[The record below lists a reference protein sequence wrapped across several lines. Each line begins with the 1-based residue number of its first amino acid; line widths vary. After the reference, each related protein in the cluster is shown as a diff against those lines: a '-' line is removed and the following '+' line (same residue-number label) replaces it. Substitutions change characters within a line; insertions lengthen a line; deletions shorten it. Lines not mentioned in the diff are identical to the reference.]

1 VCGRF
6 TLTSD
11 NAGEVAVMFGAELRG
26 AERYRPRYN
35 VAPTDAIWVVELEE
49 GRRVMRP
56 ALWGLHAVGA
66 GTTKG
71 KLVINARGETVRGRP
86 MFRRLWDR
94 HRAIVVADGFYEW
107 RTTAEGRRPLWFHR
121 PDGGLLALG
130 ALVEPAPTGDPAH
143 LPRAVIITTK
153 PSAEVAPVHDR
164 MPLILDEREVARW
177 LAEPDPALIR
187 PAPDGT
193 LIAREVSAR
202 VNSVENDDPACLAPA
217 RAVEQ
222 LRLV

>member
-1 VCGRF
+1 
-6 TLTSD
+6 
-11 NAGEVAVMFGAELRG
+11 
-26 AERYRPRYN
+26 
-35 VAPTDAIWVVELEE
+35 
-49 GRRVMRP
+49 
-56 ALWGLHAVGA
+56 
-66 GTTKG
+66 
-71 KLVINARGETVRGRP
+71 
-86 MFRRLWDR
+86 
-94 HRAIVVADGFYEW
+94 
-107 RTTAEGRRPLWFHR
+107 
-121 PDGGLLALG
+121 
-130 ALVEPAPTGDPAH
+130 
-143 LPRAVIITTK
+143 
-153 PSAEVAPVHDR
+153 

>member
-1 VCGRF
+1 M
-6 TLTSD
+6 LL
-11 NAGEVAVMFGAELRG
+11 GAELRG
-26 AERYRPRYN
+26 AELYRARYN
-35 VAPTDAIWVVELEE
+35 VAPTDTIWIVELDE

-86 MFRRLWDR
+86 MFRRLWEA
-94 HRAIVVADGFYEW
+94 HRGIVVADGFYEW
-107 RTTAEGRRPLWFHR
+107 RTTVEGRRPLWFHR
-121 PDGGLLALG
+121 PRGGLLALG
-130 ALVEPAPTGDPAH
+130 ALVEPAATGDPAH

-164 MPLILDEREVARW
+164 MPLILDERDLGRW
-177 LAEPDPALIR
+177 LAQPDAALIR
-187 PAPDGT
+187 PAPDGA
-193 LIAREVSAR
+193 LAAREVSAR
-202 VNSVENDDPACLAPA
+202 VNSVENDDPACLTPS